1 MDKPLKDWTLGEMRE
16 HCKET
21 TCEKCFVYDLYGGEC
36 NLADSA
42 PSDWGLIDLPRWSQ
56 EDIEDAKAIKRLR
69 PHTLRITVN
78 RNVIEAAVTTF
89 DNRGGGTMVWCH
101 CDVFPSLKTGECVDL
116 QEILDAEGTLRAMSG
131 GNDDG

>member
-1 MDKPLKDWTLGEMRE
+1 MDKLLKDWTLGEVQE
-16 HCKET
+16 HCKVT
-21 TCEKCFVYDLYGGEC
+21 TCKECFIHEFYGGEC
-36 NLADSA
+36 EFSCNA
-42 PSDWGLIDLPRWSQ
+42 PIDWELIEPSHWSQ
-56 EDIEDAKAIKRLR
+56 KDIEDAKAIKRLR
-69 PHTLRITVN
+69 PHTLRIKVT

-116 QEILDAEGTLRAMSG
+116 QKILDAEGTLRAMNG